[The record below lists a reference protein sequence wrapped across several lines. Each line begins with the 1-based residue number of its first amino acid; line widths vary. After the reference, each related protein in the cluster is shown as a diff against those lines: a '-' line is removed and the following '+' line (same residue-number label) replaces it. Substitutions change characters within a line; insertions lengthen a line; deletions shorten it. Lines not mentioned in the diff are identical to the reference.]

1 MRDGD
6 LGIAIVGIGLI
17 AVGVVL
23 SLVEFLMS
31 DNWILGLA
39 NAAIIDLAFVV
50 AGIGFLYV
58 AFSKK
63 YRLEPQARKRKEV

>member
-6 LGIAIVGIGLI
+6 LGIAIVGIGLMAI
-17 AVGVVL
+17 GVVL
-23 SLVEFLMS
+23 SLVDILMS
-31 DNWILGLA
+31 ENWILGLA
-39 NAAIIDLAFVV
+39 YAVIIDPAFIV

-63 YRLEPQARKRKEV
+63 YREEP